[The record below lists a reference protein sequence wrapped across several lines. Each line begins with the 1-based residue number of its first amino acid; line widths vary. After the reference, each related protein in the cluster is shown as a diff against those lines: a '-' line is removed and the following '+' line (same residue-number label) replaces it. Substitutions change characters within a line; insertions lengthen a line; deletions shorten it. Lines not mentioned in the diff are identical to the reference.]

1 MEGDDA
7 HDGGFCHASS
17 TTCPERCRLS
27 GSPSHS
33 ARNLWKLI
41 PGFGISAFFLWRVL
55 RALNMD
61 RLRSM
66 RLVHPAWI
74 AVLVFFFLADYGLRG
89 YRWWFM
95 LRSVKARLGA
105 CMRVL
110 MTSLAA
116 NNILPFRIGDFMR
129 IFAYAPDVNAPS
141 STVLSTVLL
150 ERLLDIFM
158 LFAFLVVG
166 LHGADANFPPVAVR
180 GHSYG
185 VLRLAEFILVVAA
198 LGLGLLLFGTALLHR
213 ITKKLVAKFGQ
224 HPRTHKLGE
233 WSVLLFDAV
242 LHLSFAGRVWLLV
255 VTAMVWASESM
266 VFVSFA
272 KMIAIPSLPRGPWI
286 AAALSNLSFLL
297 PSAPGGIGPF
307 EASGKVA
314 MQSQGAIASDAALY
328 ALLVHVVTFVAI
340 TAIGGIAFLVHRTA
354 RKGEN
359 KPLTEDLAALP
370 SDLEVPEQ
378 DLPNLNFPETS

>member
-1 MEGDDA
+1 
-7 HDGGFCHASS
+7 
-17 TTCPERCRLS
+17 
-27 GSPSHS
+27 
-33 ARNLWKLI
+33 
-41 PGFGISAFFLWRVL
+41 
-55 RALNMD
+55 MD

-74 AVLVFFFLADYGLRG
+74 AVLVVFFIADYGLRG

-95 LRSVKARLGA
+95 LRSVQARFSA
-105 CMRVL
+105 CLRVL

-158 LFAFLVVG
+158 LFAFLVIG
-166 LHGADANFPPVAVR
+166 LHGADANFPPIAVR

-185 VLRLAEFILVVAA
+185 VLRLAEFILVLAA
-198 LGLGLLLFGTALLHR
+198 LGLGLLLFGTRLLHR
-213 ITKKLVAKFGQ
+213 ITARMVARFGR

-233 WSVLLFDAV
+233 WAVLLFDAV

-255 VTAMVWASESM
+255 VTAMVWTSESM
-266 VFVSFA
+266 VFVAFA
-272 KMIAIPSLPRGPWI
+272 KIIAIYSLPRGPWI

-314 MQSQGAIASDAALY
+314 MQSQGALASDAALY

-340 TAIGGIAFLVHRTA
+340 TSIGGVAFLVHRAA
-354 RKGEN
+354 RKGVA
-359 KPLTEDLAALP
+359 KPLTEDLAELP
-370 SDLEVPEQ
+370 TGLEVPKA
-378 DLPNLNFPETS
+378 DLPHLEFPETP